1 MFETKTITVHRAD
14 GSREEIKL
22 NMRFA
27 VNRRLDWAMRA
38 VAAEKSN
45 SPDRYIFQAEA
56 FQPTRHDY

>member
-1 MFETKTITVHRAD
+1 MFETKKMTVHRAD

-45 SPDRYIFQAEA
+45 SPDRYIYQSEA
-56 FQPTRHDY
+56 FKPSALDF